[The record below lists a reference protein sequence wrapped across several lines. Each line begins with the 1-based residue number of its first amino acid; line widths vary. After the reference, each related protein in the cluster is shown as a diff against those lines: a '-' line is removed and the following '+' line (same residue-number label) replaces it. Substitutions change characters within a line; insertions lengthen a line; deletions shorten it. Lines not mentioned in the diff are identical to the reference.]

1 MLSYSEMSKQEEGK
15 QYNVLFLYLQIW
27 ERNCLISPLDSEA
40 GYQNPHSLRDL
51 SLYFGL
57 EKTHTDL
64 SEVQSP
70 ASLVA
75 TSRTC
80 LQGLCMFPLMSP
92 GAQTSAAKV
101 VPRPLRVATD
111 CSQQEKAVE

>member
-1 MLSYSEMSKQEEGK
+1 MLCYSEMSKQEEGK
-15 QYNVLFLYLQIW
+15 QYNFLFPYLQIQ
-27 ERNCLISPLDSEA
+27 EKICLISPLDSEA
-40 GYQNPHSLRDL
+40 GYQNPHSFRYL

-80 LQGLCMFPLMSP
+80 LQGLYFSIHE
-92 GAQTSAAKV
+92 
-101 VPRPLRVATD
+101 PRGPKIS
-111 CSQQEKAVE
+111 C